1 MANSALQ
8 VAVKLTMQAQ
18 GFIQSARESIQ
29 KALELRGSI
38 KELAGSFTSSATASA
53 GISSQ
58 MNAASGASSQL
69 SDVME
74 KQSQI
79 FDNGSASAGAASMSF
94 GDLKGVII
102 GLTTAYLSFQAAQS
116 FATDLV
122 QTVAAAQQLQG
133 RLQALTSTTSEYNE
147 TQAYLEQTAD
157 ELSVGIETLS
167 NSYAQLLVLKD
178 SKLINT
184 DELRSMLEGLSN
196 FGQQAG
202 ASQQQIEQA
211 MYGLSQAL
219 GSGTVRA
226 EELNQVTEAL
236 PGSLSA
242 LGEAAGT
249 TAGGFR
255 AMVNDGKVSSEMF
268 KELFIKSLSKYEG
281 AAAATAN
288 NIIPTYT
295 RMMNAFYALKI
306 SLAEPVSIIVIPL
319 LNEATQYIK
328 QLTDYTRNNRDEV
341 VAWSEKVGAF
351 IRHMLQQIIPF
362 FAIMGKFIAVL
373 LEFAASME
381 AVFSAVILY
390 LQWINVGLIAGL
402 AAEFPQLT
410 VIVLG
415 LIVSLRIAMSVL
427 QAMALMKMTFL
438 ILQFVAMPPAVSGI
452 TLALRAATAQLLA
465 FVGLNTLLSYLRAQV
480 IALLMDF
487 AKMAAVTAV
496 VYTAIQ
502 AYNAWQ
508 AMTDEVNERHKEVAS
523 SLEKVKSES
532 EKLNAKNINVKN
544 IEGLKN
550 DQLLELKDS
559 LIQRISQYDSVK
571 MQLEAMQ
578 DFGFKVDP
586 AQYQESVA
594 GLALYKQE
602 LEKVKAKIKEVA
614 ATTIKVDPKTQPL
627 KDGVKD
633 VEAFYASLQAIGDG
647 QITQA
652 LNSVQTAADETV
664 KSLELKGY
672 SAANSQLIVQVLQQ
686 ASNQIVALESS
697 RAQQQIELTER
708 VALAKAE
715 DIRKTTQGAEQQ
727 ATALRALANEVADAR
742 VASTQKAYEA
752 TRSQLE
758 KAKQEYQKY
767 AEVAK
772 SLEKSIAGELAR
784 QADVVQELTRKNMSA
799 AEQYASRKQE
809 LATLSGNFES
819 AIAEGNYQKAE
830 EIARKQESLAQ
841 QVAEAAKNAG
851 VDEPQANTE
860 SLDLVKQA
868 HERINQAMSAQK
880 QVADDNAQSQLAH
893 VKNLT
898 TSMDTL
904 AQTLQGLQD
913 KQIDLKLN
921 VNQAGL
927 DQEFAAI
934 ETRLKERDFTVAL
947 KFAQEK
953 GIPEGGLDVAKT
965 VQEAKVDPKVVLFN
979 PDITKVN
986 EAIEEL
992 KKPSESVHT
1001 VVQKTEQQVAVTVD
1015 ENGLIAF
1022 NDAAQAKITPKTL
1035 IINPLSTDVD
1045 NKIAE
1050 LKKPTEST
1058 HTIHVKQDGSTPS
1071 GYAGGGLIQGPGT
1084 ETSDSILARL
1094 SRNEYVIPAYATHHY
1109 GSGFFDQLR
1118 RLQIPKFANGGLVGG
1133 ANVNTSTTQNSIST
1147 IVNNLAA
1154 QTAQSMTPVTINVTG
1169 KPIKFDTDNAGA
1181 VEQLVRE
1188 LTGRTRGG

>member
-1 MANSALQ
+1 LGAASLKTLALLATLPAQLGLISASMGAVIASMAA
-8 VAVKLTMQAQ
+8 VAVTAATIYAVIQAYDAWQ
-18 GFIQSARESIQ
+18 QASNIAKEQANEFKNTLKQVDEETKKFASQSDN
-29 KALELRGSI
+29 I
-38 KELAGSFTSSATASA
+38 KELG
-53 GISSQ
+53 
-58 MNAASGASSQL
+58 
-69 SDVME
+69 
-74 KQSQI
+74 K
-79 FDNGSASAGAASMSF
+79 
-94 GDLKGVII
+94 GDL
-102 GLTTAYLSFQAAQS
+102 
-116 FATDLV
+116 
-122 QTVAAAQQLQG
+122 
-133 RLQALTSTTSEYNE
+133 
-147 TQAYLEQTAD
+147 
-157 ELSVGIETLS
+157 ETL
-167 NSYAQLLVLKD
+167 
-178 SKLINT
+178 
-184 DELRSMLEGLSN
+184 
-196 FGQQAG
+196 
-202 ASQQQIEQA
+202 
-211 MYGLSQAL
+211 
-219 GSGTVRA
+219 
-226 EELNQVTEAL
+226 
-236 PGSLSA
+236 
-242 LGEAAGT
+242 
-249 TAGGFR
+249 
-255 AMVNDGKVSSEMF
+255 
-268 KELFIKSLSKYEG
+268 
-281 AAAATAN
+281 
-288 NIIPTYT
+288 
-295 RMMNAFYALKI
+295 
-306 SLAEPVSIIVIPL
+306 
-319 LNEATQYIK
+319 K
-328 QLTDYTRNNRDEV
+328 Q
-341 VAWSEKVGAF
+341 
-351 IRHMLQQIIPF
+351 
-362 FAIMGKFIAVL
+362 
-373 LEFAASME
+373 
-381 AVFSAVILY
+381 
-390 LQWINVGLIAGL
+390 
-402 AAEFPQLT
+402 
-410 VIVLG
+410 
-415 LIVSLRIAMSVL
+415 
-427 QAMALMKMTFL
+427 
-438 ILQFVAMPPAVSGI
+438 
-452 TLALRAATAQLLA
+452 
-465 FVGLNTLLSYLRAQV
+465 
-480 IALLMDF
+480 
-487 AKMAAVTAV
+487 
-496 VYTAIQ
+496 
-502 AYNAWQ
+502 
-508 AMTDEVNERHKEVAS
+508 
-523 SLEKVKSES
+523 
-532 EKLNAKNINVKN
+532 
-544 IEGLKN
+544 
-550 DQLLELKDS
+550 S
-559 LIQRISQYDSVK
+559 LIQRLG
-571 MQLEAMQ
+571 QLEGTRMAMESAMENTAFGIQSTVDKADYAKVNQ
-578 DFGFKVDP
+578 DIAQFKE
-586 AQYQESVA
+586 QLT
-594 GLALYKQE
+594 G
-602 LEKVKAKIKEVA
+602 VKTKLTEVKEA
-614 ATTIKVDPKTQPL
+614 EQIKVVLETKPL
-627 KDGVKD
+627 QDGVKD
-633 VEAFYASLQAIGDG
+633 VEAFYKSIQAVGDG
-647 QITQA
+647 RIATA
-652 LNSVQTAADETV
+652 LNSVKTASEETIAA
-664 KSLELKGY
+664 LQLNGD
-672 SAANSQLIVQVLQQ
+672 SAANSQRIVQVLQQ
-686 ASNQIVALESS
+686 ASTQIVALEST
-697 RAQQQIELTER
+697 RAQQEIELTER
-708 VALAKAE
+708 VAVAKAE
-715 DIRKTTQGAEQQ
+715 DIRKTVTDQQQ
-727 ATALRALANEVADAR
+727 ASTKLRELANEVADAR

-772 SLEKSIAGELAR
+772 SLEKSIAGELSR

-921 VNQAGL
+921 VNQADL

-1133 ANVNTSTTQNSIST
+1133 ANVNTNTTQNSINT

-1154 QTAQSMTPVTINVTG
+1154 QTAQSMTPVTINVPG

>member
-8 VAVKLTMQAQ
+8 VAVKLSLQAQ

-29 KALELRGSI
+29 KALEIRESLGD
-38 KELAGSFTSSATASA
+38 AGRSMD
-53 GISSQ
+53 G
-58 MNAASGASSQL
+58 ASGSSSQL
-69 SDVME
+69 SKSIDS
-74 KQSQI
+74 QST
-79 FDNGSASAGAASMSF
+79 SF
-94 GDLKGVII
+94 SGLKTTIM
-102 GLTTAYLSFQAAQS
+102 GLATAYLSFQAVQS
-116 FATDLV
+116 MATDIIK
-122 QTVAAAQQLQG
+122 TVAEAQQLQG
-133 RLQALTSTTSEYNE
+133 RIKALTASSQEYAE
-147 TQAYLEQTAD
+147 TQTYIEKTAG
-157 ELSVGIETLS
+157 ELSVGIETLG
-167 NSYAQLLVLKD
+167 NSYAQLLVLKNA
-178 SKLINT
+178 KLLNT
-184 DELRSMLEGLSN
+184 DELRSMLEGISN

-202 ASQQQIEQA
+202 VSQQQIEQA

-255 AMVNDGKVSSEMF
+255 AMINDGKVSSEMF
-268 KELFIKSLSKYEG
+268 KGLFIKALSEYEG
-281 AAAATAN
+281 AAAATAG

-295 RMMNAFYALKI
+295 RMMNAFYTLKV
-306 SLAEPVSIIVIPL
+306 SLSEPVSIIVIPI
-319 LNEATQYIK
+319 LNEASQYIQ
-328 QLTDYTRNNRDEV
+328 QLTAYTRNNRDEV
-341 VAWSEKVGAF
+341 VSWATGVGAF
-351 IRHMLQQIIPF
+351 MRHMLQQVVPF
-362 FAIMGKFIAVL
+362 FILMGKFAAVAIS
-373 LEFAASME
+373 FAASME
-381 AVFSAVILY
+381 VVFSAVIMY
-390 LQWINVGLIAGL
+390 IQWVNLFFVQMTTH
-402 AAEFPQLT
+402 FPQLT
-410 VIVLG
+410 VVLVG
-415 LIVSLRIAMSVL
+415 VIISLRIAMSILHV
-427 QAMALMKMTFL
+427 MTMIKIGL
-438 ILQFVAMPPAVSGI
+438 LVMQFVSLPPIITTISVSLRTAISLMYTFVASNPSG
-452 TLALRAATAQLLA
+452 LAGRLTMIAA
-465 FVGLNTLLSYLRAQV
+465 R
-480 IALLMDF
+480 
-487 AKMAAVTAV
+487 MAAFTALAYV
-496 VYTAIQ
+496 AIE
-502 AYNAWQ
+502 AYNAWK
-508 AMTDEVNERHKEVAS
+508 AMTDEVNERHMEVAS
-523 SLEKVKSES
+523 SLEKVRAES

-544 IEGLKN
+544 IGTLDNE
-550 DQLLELKDS
+550 QLTQLKDS
-559 LIQRISQYDSVK
+559 IVQRISNYESVK

-578 DFGFKVDP
+578 DFGFKIDP

-851 VDEPQANTE
+851 VDEPRANTE

-921 VNQAGL
+921 VNQADL